1 MGGSTATAGIDV
13 DFNVDQENYL
23 EKFRRKVKCG
33 RCYVPQG
40 FLVKGLV
47 KEEVLVVLFI
57 IMIIIIILKTVG
69 NLISV
74 STIGREAGEENIGEH
89 SEAPD
94 VRGKADRLVR
104 KDFRSWIMRMLVI
117 TMTMMMLITVVVM
130 MMRICECFFFYA
142 TLNRVLG

>member
-1 MGGSTATAGIDV
+1 MLCSAGFPGKELGHCHV
-13 DFNVDQENYL
+13 GVN
-23 EKFRRKVKCG
+23 
-33 RCYVPQG
+33 
-40 FLVKGLV
+40 
-47 KEEVLVVLFI
+47 KEEVLIVSI
-57 IMIIIIILKTVG
+57 IILIIIIILKTVG

-117 TMTMMMLITVVVM
+117 TMTMMMLITGMVM
-130 MMRICECFFFYA
+130 MMRIYICECFFYA

>member
-1 MGGSTATAGIDV
+1 MGNGGVGGSSATAGIDV
-13 DFNVDQENYL
+13 DFNLDQENYL
-23 EKFRRKVKCG
+23 EKFRRKVKCS

-40 FLVKGLV
+40 FLVKSLV
-47 KEEVLVVLFI
+47 TATWDVKVNKEEMLTVLIIILI

-94 VRGKADRLVR
+94 VRSKADRLVR
-104 KDFRSWIMRMLVI
+104 KDFRS
-117 TMTMMMLITVVVM
+117 
-130 MMRICECFFFYA
+130 
-142 TLNRVLG
+142 

>member
-1 MGGSTATAGIDV
+1 MGNGGQGGSIATAGIYV

-33 RCYVPQG
+33 RCYIPQG
-40 FLVKGLV
+40 FLVKSLV
-47 KEEVLVVLFI
+47 TATSDVGMNKEEVLTVLIIILI
-57 IMIIIIILKTVG
+57 IMIIIIILRTVG

-94 VRGKADRLVR
+94 VRSKADRLVR
-104 KDFRSWIMRMLVI
+104 KDFRS
-117 TMTMMMLITVVVM
+117 
-130 MMRICECFFFYA
+130 
-142 TLNRVLG
+142 

>member
-1 MGGSTATAGIDV
+1 M
-13 DFNVDQENYL
+13 N
-23 EKFRRKVKCG
+23 
-33 RCYVPQG
+33 
-40 FLVKGLV
+40 
-47 KEEVLVVLFI
+47 KEEVLVVLIINLI

-104 KDFRSWIMRMLVI
+104 KDFRSWIMMMLVI
-117 TMTMMMLITVVVM
+117 TMTMMMLITGMVM
-130 MMRICECFFFYA
+130 MMRIYICECFFYA

>member
-1 MGGSTATAGIDV
+1 MGGSSATAGIDV

-40 FLVKGLV
+40 FLVKSLV
-47 KEEVLVVLFI
+47 TAMWDVEVNKEEMSTVLIIIFI
-57 IMIIIIILKTVG
+57 IVIILKTVG

-94 VRGKADRLVR
+94 VRSKADRLVR
-104 KDFRSWIMRMLVI
+104 KDFRS
-117 TMTMMMLITVVVM
+117 
-130 MMRICECFFFYA
+130 
-142 TLNRVLG
+142 

>member
-1 MGGSTATAGIDV
+1 MLCSAGFPGEELGHCHV
-13 DFNVDQENYL
+13 GEN
-23 EKFRRKVKCG
+23 
-33 RCYVPQG
+33 
-40 FLVKGLV
+40 
-47 KEEVLVVLFI
+47 KEEVLIALII
-57 IMIIIIILKTVG
+57 IMIIILKRVG

-117 TMTMMMLITVVVM
+117 TMTMMMLITVMSM
-130 MMRICECFFFYA
+130 MMRICECSFYA
-142 TLNRVLG
+142 TLHRVLR

>member
-1 MGGSTATAGIDV
+1 M
-13 DFNVDQENYL
+13 N
-23 EKFRRKVKCG
+23 
-33 RCYVPQG
+33 
-40 FLVKGLV
+40 
-47 KEEVLVVLFI
+47 KEEVLIVSIIILI
-57 IMIIIIILKTVG
+57 IMIIIILLKTVG

-117 TMTMMMLITVVVM
+117 TTTMMMLIKVMSM
-130 MMRICECFFFYA
+130 MMRICECFFYA

>member
-1 MGGSTATAGIDV
+1 MGGSSATAGIDV

-40 FLVKGLV
+40 FLVKSLV
-47 KEEVLVVLFI
+47 TATWDVGVNKEEMLTVLI
-57 IMIIIIILKTVG
+57 IILIIIIIIILKTVG

-94 VRGKADRLVR
+94 VRSKADRLVR
-104 KDFRSWIMRMLVI
+104 KDFRS
-117 TMTMMMLITVVVM
+117 
-130 MMRICECFFFYA
+130 
-142 TLNRVLG
+142 

>member
-1 MGGSTATAGIDV
+1 MGGGGSTATAGIEV
-13 DFNVDQENYL
+13 DFNLDQENYL
-23 EKFRRKVKCG
+23 EKFRGKVKCG

-40 FLVKGLV
+40 FLVKSLV
-47 KEEVLVVLFI
+47 TATWDVKVNKEEMLTVLIIILI

-94 VRGKADRLVR
+94 VRSKADWLVR
-104 KDFRSWIMRMLVI
+104 KDFRS
-117 TMTMMMLITVVVM
+117 
-130 MMRICECFFFYA
+130 
-142 TLNRVLG
+142 

>member
-1 MGGSTATAGIDV
+1 MGGSSATAGIDV
-13 DFNVDQENYL
+13 DFNLDQENYL

-40 FLVKGLV
+40 FLVKSLV
-47 KEEVLVVLFI
+47 TAMWDVEVNKEEMSTVLIIIFI
-57 IMIIIIILKTVG
+57 IMIIVIILKTVG

-94 VRGKADRLVR
+94 VRSKADRLVR
-104 KDFRSWIMRMLVI
+104 KDFRS
-117 TMTMMMLITVVVM
+117 
-130 MMRICECFFFYA
+130 
-142 TLNRVLG
+142 

>member
-1 MGGSTATAGIDV
+1 MWPMLCSAGFPGEELGHCHV
-13 DFNVDQENYL
+13 GVN
-23 EKFRRKVKCG
+23 
-33 RCYVPQG
+33 
-40 FLVKGLV
+40 
-47 KEEVLVVLFI
+47 KEEVLVVLIINLI

-117 TMTMMMLITVVVM
+117 TMTMAMLITVMVM
-130 MMRICECFFFYA
+130 MMRIYECFFFYA

>member
-1 MGGSTATAGIDV
+1 MGNGGVGGSSATAGIDV
-13 DFNVDQENYL
+13 DFNLDQENYL

-33 RCYVPQG
+33 RCYIPQG
-40 FLVKGLV
+40 FLVKSLV
-47 KEEVLVVLFI
+47 TATSDVGMNQEEVLTFLIIILI

-94 VRGKADRLVR
+94 VRSKADRLVR
-104 KDFRSWIMRMLVI
+104 KDFRS
-117 TMTMMMLITVVVM
+117 
-130 MMRICECFFFYA
+130 
-142 TLNRVLG
+142 

>member
-1 MGGSTATAGIDV
+1 M
-13 DFNVDQENYL
+13 N
-23 EKFRRKVKCG
+23 
-33 RCYVPQG
+33 
-40 FLVKGLV
+40 
-47 KEEVLVVLFI
+47 KEEVLIVSII
-57 IMIIIIILKTVG
+57 IMIIIIILKRVG

-117 TMTMMMLITVVVM
+117 TMTMMMLITVMVM
-130 MMRICECFFFYA
+130 MMRICECFFYA